1 MEKLN
6 YYAVAR
12 SMYGLLRN
20 KHISYRGHLLVEA
33 RRKARHQ
40 VSNFCS
46 ASQST
51 QIERHGGLK
60 MTLTAKRVGIGDEKM
75 RELKLSSPLNIQI
88 ITEPER
94 MALRIALDKS
104 IGENLGMVLALKDT
118 KREIPQGLYNSGLD
132 YHRDNLEI
140 YLRLRNRLE
149 DAIYEAES
157 NGKQRDKKA

>member
-1 MEKLN
+1 MRIFAAVWLKKKLQRP
-6 YYAVAR
+6 AAKLLALFRSSRCIAR
-12 SMYGLLRN
+12 SVR
-20 KHISYRGHLLVEA
+20 
-33 RRKARHQ
+33 
-40 VSNFCS
+40 
-46 ASQST
+46 
-51 QIERHGGLK
+51 
-60 MTLTAKRVGIGDEKM
+60 IGDEKM

-149 DAIYEAES
+149 DTIYEAES
-157 NGKQRDKKA
+157 NGKQRD

>member
-1 MEKLN
+1 
-6 YYAVAR
+6 
-12 SMYGLLRN
+12 
-20 KHISYRGHLLVEA
+20 
-33 RRKARHQ
+33 
-40 VSNFCS
+40 
-46 ASQST
+46 
-51 QIERHGGLK
+51 
-60 MTLTAKRVGIGDEKM
+60 M
-75 RELKLSSPLNIQI
+75 RELKFSSPLNIQI

-118 KREIPQGLYNSGLD
+118 KREMPQGLYNSGLD

-157 NGKQRDKKA
+157 NGKQGASRGTTCSGAVCLLWPSCCD

>member
-1 MEKLN
+1 
-6 YYAVAR
+6 
-12 SMYGLLRN
+12 
-20 KHISYRGHLLVEA
+20 
-33 RRKARHQ
+33 
-40 VSNFCS
+40 
-46 ASQST
+46 
-51 QIERHGGLK
+51 
-60 MTLTAKRVGIGDEKM
+60 M

-104 IGENLGMVLALKDT
+104 IGENLSMILALKDT

-157 NGKQRDKKA
+157 NGNKQGDKKA

>member
-1 MEKLN
+1 
-6 YYAVAR
+6 
-12 SMYGLLRN
+12 
-20 KHISYRGHLLVEA
+20 
-33 RRKARHQ
+33 
-40 VSNFCS
+40 
-46 ASQST
+46 
-51 QIERHGGLK
+51 
-60 MTLTAKRVGIGDEKM
+60 MTLTEKHVSIGDEKM
-75 RELKLSSPLNIQI
+75 KELKLSSPLNVQI

-118 KREIPQGLYNSGLD
+118 KREMPQGLYNSGLD

-157 NGKQRDKKA
+157 NDKQGDKKA